1 MNEREKIFYFIGSIN
16 DYTRE
21 ETVEA
26 LKNYSKLSSDEINKI
41 IDEILDLNKSLENK
55 WEVFFD
61 SVLIYSIIR
70 RSFPRKELYNRIN

>member
-41 IDEILDLNKSLENK
+41 IDEILDLNKS
-55 WEVFFD
+55 FFD
-61 SVLIYSIIR
+61 RYS
-70 RSFPRKELYNRIN
+70 E